1 MLNKVFVGID
11 GYIDGWCC
19 CVIEDGIKIEL
30 HKSLADLYKKI
41 RINNLTLIDM
51 PIGLSSKNIERKIDF
66 KLRTYLPKNKKSSV
80 FTAPCRKAVLSS
92 NYNSAKKVNK
102 IITKRSISIQS
113 WNISKKIKEL
123 DEFLSVPKT
132 NKVLIKESHP
142 EFCFINLNNNNP
154 LIHSK
159 KTKEGYQ
166 ERLSILNR
174 NEKNIGLIIEKT
186 LENFKKEKVKK
197 DDILDAIALALTSKY
212 WQKNGSR
219 IISQTPKN
227 DEMGIPFEIYY

>member
-1 MLNKVFVGID
+1 MFVGID

-19 CVIEDGIKIEL
+19 CVLENGIKIEL
-30 HKSLADLYKKI
+30 HKTLQDLYKKI
-41 RINNLTLIDM
+41 GINNLTLIDM
-51 PIGLSSKNIERKIDF
+51 PIGLSSLNIERKIDF
-66 KLRTYLPKNKKSSV
+66 KLRSYLPKNKKSSV

-92 NYNSAKKVNK
+92 NYDSAKKINQ

-113 WNISKKIKEL
+113 WNICKKIKEL
-123 DEFLSVPKT
+123 DEFLRLPKS

-142 EFCFINLNNNNP
+142 EYCFINLNNNNP

-159 KTKEGYQ
+159 KTKEGFL
-166 ERLSILNR
+166 ERLSILKR
-174 NEKNIGLIIEKT
+174 HEKNIEPIIEKT

-212 WQKNGSR
+212 WKYNGSR
-219 IISQTPKN
+219 IISQNPKN

>member
-1 MLNKVFVGID
+1 MFVGID
-11 GYIDGWCC
+11 GYKEGWCC
-19 CVIEDGIKIEL
+19 CIIHDGIKVEL
-30 HKSLADLYKKI
+30 HKTLTDLYKKI
-41 RINNLTLIDM
+41 RFNNLTLIDM
-51 PIGLSSKNIERKIDF
+51 PIGLSSVNIERKIDF

-92 NYNSAKKVNK
+92 NYNSAKKTNL
-102 IITKRSISIQS
+102 ITTKKSISIQS

-123 DEFLSVPKT
+123 DEFLSMPKK

-159 KTKEGYQ
+159 KTKEGYL
-166 ERLSILNR
+166 ERLSILYR
-174 NEKNIGLIIEKT
+174 NEKNIEPIIEKT

-197 DDILDAIALALTSKY
+197 DDILDSIALALTSKN
-212 WQKNGSR
+212 WRNNGSR
-219 IISQTPKN
+219 IINQNPKK

>member
-1 MLNKVFVGID
+1 MLNKMFVGID

-19 CVIEDGIKIEL
+19 CLIQDGIKIEL
-30 HKSLADLYKKI
+30 HKTLENLYNKI
-41 RINNLTLIDM
+41 GIINLTLIDM

-80 FTAPCRKAVLSS
+80 FSAPCRKAVLSS
-92 NYNSAKKVNK
+92 NYNSAKKVNQ
-102 IITKRSISIQS
+102 IITKKSISIQS

-123 DEFLSVPKT
+123 DEFLSIPT
-132 NKVLIKESHP
+132 SKVIIKESHP
-142 EFCFINLNNNNP
+142 ELCFINLNNNNP

-159 KTKEGYQ
+159 KTKDGYL
-166 ERLSILNR
+166 ERLSILYR
-174 NEKNIGLIIEKT
+174 KEKNIESIVEKT
-186 LENFKKEKVKK
+186 LENYKKEKVKK

-212 WQKNGSR
+212 WQNNGSR
-219 IISQTPKN
+219 IISQTPKK